1 MSQCMWCGY
10 YHGGHA
16 AGCPSNFPANSP
28 ERNMYR
34 AGRQDGRSG
43 NAEAFPENSSY
54 ALGFR
59 AGIVALEEA
68 QNGFD
73 PRFA

>member
-1 MSQCMWCGY
+1 MSQCMRCGY

-16 AGCPSNFPANSP
+16 AGCPSNFPAHSP
-28 ERNMYR
+28 ERNAYR

-43 NAEAFPENSSY
+43 KAEALPENPSY

-59 AGIVALEEA
+59 EGVVALEEA